1 MELGKRHTEFLC
13 YSTFTDVLVA
23 GKPQFL
29 QEQEYTVSNTK
40 TSHSAGPLNG
50 ENIAKLP
57 YFAQDRLEFK
67 L

>member
-1 MELGKRHTEFLC
+1 M
-13 YSTFTDVLVA
+13 LVA

-57 YFAQDRLEFK
+57 YFTRDRLEIK